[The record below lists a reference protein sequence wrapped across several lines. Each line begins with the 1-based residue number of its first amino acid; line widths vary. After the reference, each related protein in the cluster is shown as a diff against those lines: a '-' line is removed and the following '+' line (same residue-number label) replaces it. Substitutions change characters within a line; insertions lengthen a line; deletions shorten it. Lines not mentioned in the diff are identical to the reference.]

1 MNKHNLSMLVDFY
14 ELTMANG
21 YLLHEYSDKT
31 VYFDMFFRR
40 VPDGGGYAIFAGL
53 EQVIEYLKNLEFTD
67 EDIDYLRRKNIFS
80 DKFLEYLK
88 DFKFECDVWSVP
100 EGTPVFPN
108 EPLITVKGPVIQVQ
122 LIETM
127 ILLFVNHQSLIT
139 TKASRIVRAAQGR
152 PVIEYGSRRA
162 QGGDG
167 AVLGARASYIAG
179 CCGTAC
185 TMADRDYSVPV
196 LGTMAHSW
204 FSCFLQNWK
213 PLRRTQRL
221 ILKLCISCG
230 HI

>member
-1 MNKHNLSMLVDFY
+1 MQFKKSWLQDAFCHCLLYTS

-100 EGTPVFPN
+100 E
-108 EPLITVKGPVIQVQ
+108 L
-122 LIETM
+122 
-127 ILLFVNHQSLIT
+127 SLIH
-139 TKASRIVRAAQGR
+139 IYLDLE
-152 PVIEYGSRRA
+152 VI
-162 QGGDG
+162 
-167 AVLGARASYIAG
+167 
-179 CCGTAC
+179 
-185 TMADRDYSVPV
+185 
-196 LGTMAHSW
+196 
-204 FSCFLQNWK
+204 F
-213 PLRRTQRL
+213 
-221 ILKLCISCG
+221 
-230 HI
+230 

>member
-80 DKFLEYLK
+80 DKFLEYLT

-108 EPLITVKGPVIQVQ
+108 EPIITVKGPAIQAQ
-122 LIETM
+122 LIKSSESYCNKGKPYCTSSTRQTCYR
-127 ILLFVNHQSLIT
+127 IRFKKSTRRRRCCSGCEGCIYSRLLRNGMYYGGQRLLSSGVGN
-139 TKASRIVRAAQGR
+139 
-152 PVIEYGSRRA
+152 YGS
-162 QGGDG
+162 
-167 AVLGARASYIAG
+167 
-179 CCGTAC
+179 
-185 TMADRDYSVPV
+185 
-196 LGTMAHSW
+196 
-204 FSCFLQNWK
+204 
-213 PLRRTQRL
+213 
-221 ILKLCISCG
+221 
-230 HI
+230 